1 MEQILE
7 RKDPRLAAFL
17 SFLIGGGGQLYC
29 GKVNRGILFIIID
42 LILWFTIFGA
52 IIFGIFAMIDAYNI
66 AKDINFQIDFKEKEN
81 EKEIDAKNEKGKL
94 AEKKRIE
101 NEISIEY
108 FIDSLKKNHKLYST
122 EIYSS
127 EEYMKKK
134 NTLISSLASKKIKCS
149 SEDFLASLI
158 PLKEQEILSIDE
170 INKIKILII

>member
-1 MEQILE
+1 
-7 RKDPRLAAFL
+7 
-17 SFLIGGGGQLYC
+17 
-29 GKVNRGILFIIID
+29 
-42 LILWFTIFGA
+42 
-52 IIFGIFAMIDAYNI
+52 MIDAYNI

-101 NEISIEY
+101 NGISIEY

-134 NTLISSLASKKIKCS
+134 NTLISSLASKK
-149 SEDFLASLI
+149 
-158 PLKEQEILSIDE
+158 
-170 INKIKILII
+170 NKM